1 MRLIIYS
8 LAVLAACV
16 VTGLIVAHRTG
27 VANEEAQALET
38 RASVER
44 LRQEIHIRRALET
57 AELNE
62 MHWPKRPDPAWFG
75 ETVPANELLDRNRP
89 WLEIAPASQAA
100 LSHPP
105 NRVASNESVA
115 AFWYNPYSGIVRA
128 RAPKRMTD
136 RKSLEIYNE
145 INAAEVASL
154 LDISWLA
161 LDDLRNE
168 PVTRAEPLAATNAG
182 YPTDDVYDDGDDAL
196 SDAETTREDAVAP
209 R

>member
-1 MRLIIYS
+1 VRLIIYS
-8 LAVLAACV
+8 LAVLAASI
-16 VTGLIVAHRTG
+16 VTGLIVAHRAA

-38 RASVER
+38 LASVER

-75 ETVPANELLDRNRP
+75 QSVPANELLDRNRP
-89 WLEIAPASQAA
+89 WLEVAPASQAA
-100 LSHPP
+100 LLHPP
-105 NRVASNESVA
+105 NRVATDENVA
-115 AFWYNPYSGIVRA
+115 AFWYNPYAGVVRA

-136 RKSLEIYNE
+136 RRSLEIYNE
-145 INAAEVASL
+145 INATQVATL
-154 LDISWLA
+154 LDIEWLA

-168 PVTRAEPLAATNAG
+168 TVTRARPLAATNAG
-182 YPTDDVYDDGDDAL
+182 YPAQQPQTDEENDARTDESSRADAL
-196 SDAETTREDAVAP
+196 EP